1 MTLILNFKRK
11 MNLQGGRIYMYVNKK
26 ANFETILMTCAFW
39 YIDNIIDMT
48 LLLYFE

>member
-11 MNLQGGRIYMYVNKK
+11 MNLQGGRICVNKK

-39 YIDNIIDMT
+39 HIDNIIDIT